1 MVINVENG
9 IIGYWDKVW
18 PWLIEH
24 GVKIFFIALAA
35 LIIHKILIRFV
46 TRMIRAAVIQGE
58 NHSKVEERMREN
70 TLIRVFNW
78 IINIVIY
85 LVAGLMILQEL
96 GIPIGPLLTSAGI
109 VGVAVGF
116 GSQYLVKD
124 IITGF
129 FLIFENQYRI
139 GDEVDFNGTRG
150 IVEDI
155 TLRVTTLRDLNG
167 TVHTVPHGDITRVSN
182 YSKSF
187 AKVNFDIG
195 VSYSADIDHV
205 IRVINRV
212 GEELATDPA
221 WKDMIIKTP
230 YFLRI
235 NDLGDSAVVFK
246 IMGETKP
253 LMQYAVTGELRKRLK
268 KEFDKEGYRDS
279 FPTGYCSSRL
289 TVIIN
294 CTVQPFYVQSTK
306 KWAIL

>member
-1 MVINVENG
+1 MITNVETELMG
-9 IIGYWDKVW
+9 LWDKVW
-18 PWLIEH
+18 PWLLDH

-35 LIIHKILIRFV
+35 FVIHKILIRFV
-46 TRMIRAAVIQGE
+46 TRMIKAAVIPNE
-58 NHSKVEERMREN
+58 KSSDAEEKMREN

-78 IINIVIY
+78 IINIVVY
-85 LVAGLMILQEL
+85 LVAGLMILQEM
-96 GIPIGPLLTSAGI
+96 GVPIGPLLTSAGI

-139 GDEVDFNGTRG
+139 GDEVEFNGTRG

-155 TLRVTTLRDLNG
+155 TLRVTSLRDFNG

-187 AKVNFDIG
+187 AKINFNIG

-205 IRVINRV
+205 INVITRVCNGLAADPEW
-212 GEELATDPA
+212 GE
-221 WKDMIIKTP
+221 MIIKTP
-230 YFLRI
+230 YFLRV
-235 NDLGDSAVVFK
+235 NALGDSSVEYK
-246 IMGETKP
+246 IVGETKP

-268 KEFDKEGYRDS
+268 KEFDKEGIEIP
-279 FPTGYCSSRL
+279 FPQVVVHQGKS
-289 TVIIN
+289 
-294 CTVQPFYVQSTK
+294 
-306 KWAIL
+306 